1 MADEVREYIR
11 AAQQAELRGDKPQA
25 VELLKKAAAL
35 VRSGGNYQR
44 ALQLL
49 RHAQRLDGNQPE
61 LADEIRRLEWLPD
74 KPFLRAVDEE
84 HETEEA
90 LAPLRDLEGSIQ
102 RMIDRGPT
110 LADPGLAAWCSFCC
124 LPRTEVGDL
133 VAGPAGAFVCANCV
147 RESMRLLN
155 VEVVGPLPTGGLPTP
170 APPAPLPAPTA
181 PAPAPAPSAR
191 PSVPVPSKDV
201 AELVGQREAADLV
214 QRGLD
219 MGVGWILVVGPEGSG
234 KTAFLRSLERRGA
247 GRYLSTPAALA
258 EPWGDERLLVDG
270 LDAAGPADVQILVE
284 ALGRVRRAV
293 VTVRGMALPPP
304 LVIGSDSGDLPVYS
318 TRDLLAACGDVLPL
332 PVAERIQLAA
342 SFRSPTPEELVEI
355 ARRLLVARA
364 SELDLSEDLL
374 GALAAE
380 AARSPRGAHELK
392 ALLERIPPGS
402 WTLKSAPL
410 VPVMPA
416 GGVVRAR
423 FTRCPGARGR
433 GTRTAASGPSRRR

>member
-147 RESMRLLN
+147 RECLRLLN
-155 VEVVGPLPTGGLPTP
+155 VEVAGRPFVPTGLPTP
-170 APPAPLPAPTA
+170 APPAPLPAPAA
-181 PAPAPAPSAR
+181 PAPEAPAPAPSAR
-191 PSVPVPSKDV
+191 PPGLALARDV
-201 AELVGQREAADLV
+201 AELVGQREAVDLV

-219 MGVGWILVVGPEGSG
+219 LGMGWILVVGPEGSG

-416 GGVVRAR
+416 GAGGRR
-423 FTRCPGARGR
+423 RRGR
-433 GTRTAASGPSRRR
+433 KDDPGP